1 MDLSIYHSFQH
12 SIMSAPI
19 QEELRDLVSN
29 ERDKEYVRIV
39 QRITCSEQYCG
50 RISQQDIIRA
60 IQYLNNL
67 PGGIERHREGA
78 KLFGAVQHLL
88 LMRDKGRLN
97 VNGMPVEYSMEELQ
111 QILVEGIGYP
121 VEDVRRIVEECV
133 EKRGFHPSP
142 EEFEEVHSTMKV
154 KLENEIS
161 AKDTQLQENAE
172 EIRRKDIQLD
182 EKNQIIQDKDRML
195 GEQEREKTRLLEEQ
209 EREIIR
215 LLEKKGREKNRLLDE
230 KEREKNRLLDE
241 RDREKNRLLEEKER
255 EK

>member
-1 MDLSIYHSFQH
+1 
-12 SIMSAPI
+12 MSAPI

-142 EEFEEVHSTMKV
+142 EEFEEVHSTMKGNIV